1 MLTGSK
7 GLIGREVVD
16 GRKESP
22 GEKSRSVTTSQ
33 EAVLWVAS
41 LLLTSQVHKAWT
53 ISDCKFDELD
63 YSLSEGGIGW
73 RVGKRW
79 GWLPRRE
86 ECARLRCR

>member
-1 MLTGSK
+1 MKPWDEAEVLGKGSRCALA
-7 GLIGREVVD
+7 GMHAGTVAPVSSVSTEVSYD
-16 GRKESP
+16 N
-22 GEKSRSVTTSQ
+22 VTI
-33 EAVLWVAS
+33 AY
-41 LLLTSQVHKAWT
+41 HPKPT